1 MATTPSL
8 ILASTSPYRRQLLE
22 RLGVAFTAEA
32 PDVDESAVK
41 KELKEPAAVARKLA
55 LAKAE
60 SVAKKHKGAI
70 VIGCDQVAILD
81 SALLDKPGTAA
92 NAIDQLQKL
101 QGREHF
107 LMTAVAIVH
116 KGGVAEFVDT
126 ANLSMR
132 KLTKAEIERYV
143 AADEPLDC
151 AGSYKIESRG
161 IALFERIEASD
172 QSSIM
177 GLPLLRLCE
186 ELRKLGLQLP

>member
-1 MATTPSL
+1 MATPTL
-8 ILASTSPYRRQLLE
+8 ILASTSQYRKQLLE

-32 PDVDESAVK
+32 PDVDESVVK
-41 KELKEPAAVARKLA
+41 QEIKEPAEVVRKLA
-55 LAKAE
+55 RAKAE
-60 SVAKKHKGAI
+60 SVAKRHKGAI

-92 NAIDQLQKL
+92 AAQEQLQKL

-107 LMTAVAIVH
+107 LMTAVAIAH

-126 ANLSMR
+126 ANLAMR
-132 KLTKAEIERYV
+132 KLSKAEIERYV

-177 GLPLLRLCE
+177 GLPLLKLCE
-186 ELRKLGLQLP
+186 ELRKLGVQLP

>member
-1 MATTPSL
+1 MASTPPL

-22 RLGVAFTAEA
+22 RLGIAFTTES
-32 PDVDESAVK
+32 PGVDEDAVK
-41 KELKEPAAVARKLA
+41 KKLKEPAEVVRTLARE
-55 LAKAE
+55 KAQ
-60 SVAKKHKGAI
+60 SIAGKHKNAI
-70 VIGCDQVAILD
+70 VIGCDQVAILE

-92 NAIDQLQKL
+92 AAAEQLQKL

-126 ANLSMR
+126 ANLTMR

-143 AADEPLDC
+143 AADEPVDC

-177 GLPLLRLCE
+177 GLPLLKLCE
-186 ELRKLGLQLP
+186 ELRKLGFQLP

>member
-1 MATTPSL
+1 MATPPPL

-41 KELKEPAAVARKLA
+41 REIKEPAAIVRKLA

-60 SVAKKHKGAI
+60 SVAKKHKGAT

-92 NAIDQLQKL
+92 AAIEQLQKA

-126 ANLSMR
+126 ANLTMR

-177 GLPLLRLCE
+177 GLPLLKLCE
-186 ELRKLGLQLP
+186 ELRKLGVQLP